1 MHTVLSHK
9 HPWYFCALAQVIVDH
24 NDMFS
29 SEKTTIDTHSQGGAC
44 DPQHLIKKNTQ
55 LQGQNVKLRN
65 SDKLLDTFRVFV
77 WRMA

>member
-1 MHTVLSHK
+1 
-9 HPWYFCALAQVIVDH
+9 
-24 NDMFS
+24 MFS

-77 WRMA
+77 